1 MSRKVGITTLVHFTR
16 RRINMQET
24 LEQSIGF
31 SAGQIYN
38 YLAEN
43 EGQASFTKL
52 KKDLDL
58 KGNFAELGL
67 GWLAREEKIELAK
80 SGNSL
85 KIKLR

>member
-1 MSRKVGITTLVHFTR
+1 
-16 RRINMQET
+16 MQET
-24 LEQSIGF
+24 FEQSIGQ

-38 YLAEN
+38 YLADN
-43 EGQASFTKL
+43 KGQATFTKL

-67 GWLAREEKIELAK
+67 GWLAREDKIELAK

>member
-1 MSRKVGITTLVHFTR
+1 
-16 RRINMQET
+16 MQDT
-24 LEQSIGF
+24 LEQTIGL
-31 SAGQIYN
+31 SAGQIYD
-38 YLAEN
+38 YLSVN
-43 EGQASFTKL
+43 DGQATFTKM

-85 KIKLR
+85 KVRLR

>member
-1 MSRKVGITTLVHFTR
+1 
-16 RRINMQET
+16 MQET
-24 LEQSIGF
+24 LEQSIGQ

-43 EGQASFTKL
+43 EGQSTFSKI
-52 KKDLDL
+52 KKELDL
-58 KGNFAELGL
+58 GGNFAELGL
-67 GWLAREEKIELAK
+67 GWLAREDKIELAK

>member
-1 MSRKVGITTLVHFTR
+1 
-16 RRINMQET
+16 MQET

-38 YLAEN
+38 YLADN

>member
-1 MSRKVGITTLVHFTR
+1 
-16 RRINMQET
+16 MQET
-24 LEQSIGF
+24 MEQSIGL

-43 EGQASFTKL
+43 EGQTTFSKM

-67 GWLAREEKIELAK
+67 GWLAREEKVELAK
-80 SGNSL
+80 KGNS
-85 KIKLR
+85 INIRLR

>member
-1 MSRKVGITTLVHFTR
+1 
-16 RRINMQET
+16 MQET

-43 EGQASFTKL
+43 EGQATFSKL
-52 KKDLDL
+52 KKELDL

-67 GWLAREEKIELAK
+67 GWLAREEKVELAK

-85 KIKLR
+85 KIKLK

>member
-1 MSRKVGITTLVHFTR
+1 
-16 RRINMQET
+16 MQET
-24 LEQSIGF
+24 MEQSIGL

-43 EGQASFTKL
+43 EGQSTFSKI

-67 GWLAREEKIELAK
+67 GWLAREEKVELAK
-80 SGNSL
+80 KGNS
-85 KIKLR
+85 INIRLR

>member
-1 MSRKVGITTLVHFTR
+1 
-16 RRINMQET
+16 MQESM
-24 LEQSIGF
+24 EQSIGL

-43 EGQASFTKL
+43 EGEATFTRL

-67 GWLAREEKIELAK
+67 GWLAREDKVELEK

-85 KIKLR
+85 RVRLRW

>member
-1 MSRKVGITTLVHFTR
+1 
-16 RRINMQET
+16 MQQE
-24 LEQSIGF
+24 IGL

-43 EGQASFTKL
+43 EGQATFTKL

-58 KGNFAELGL
+58 KSNFAELGL
-67 GWLAREEKIELAK
+67 GWLAREEKVELAK

>member
-1 MSRKVGITTLVHFTR
+1 
-16 RRINMQET
+16 MQESM
-24 LEQSIGF
+24 EQSIGL

-38 YLAEN
+38 YLTDN
-43 EGQASFTKL
+43 EGQATFTKL

>member
-1 MSRKVGITTLVHFTR
+1 
-16 RRINMQET
+16 MQET
-24 LEQSIGF
+24 LEQSIGL

-43 EGQASFTKL
+43 EGQTTFTKL

-67 GWLAREEKIELAK
+67 GWLAREEKVELAK

-85 KIKLR
+85 KIRLR

>member
-1 MSRKVGITTLVHFTR
+1 
-16 RRINMQET
+16 MQET
-24 LEQSIGF
+24 MEQSIGF
-31 SAGQIYN
+31 SAGQIYS

-43 EGQASFTKL
+43 KGEATFTKM

-67 GWLAREEKIELAK
+67 GWLAREEKVDLAK

>member
-1 MSRKVGITTLVHFTR
+1 
-16 RRINMQET
+16 MQET

-43 EGQASFTKL
+43 EGQATFTKL

-58 KGNFAELGL
+58 KSNFAELGL

>member
-1 MSRKVGITTLVHFTR
+1 
-16 RRINMQET
+16 MQES
-24 LEQSIGF
+24 LEQSIGQ

-38 YLAEN
+38 FLAEN
-43 EGQASFTKL
+43 EGQSTFSKI
-52 KKDLDL
+52 KKELDL

-67 GWLAREEKIELAK
+67 GWLAREDKVELAK

>member
-1 MSRKVGITTLVHFTR
+1 
-16 RRINMQET
+16 MQET
-24 LEQSIGF
+24 MEQSIGL

-38 YLAEN
+38 YLADN
-43 EGQASFTKL
+43 KGQATFTKL

-67 GWLAREEKIELAK
+67 GWLAREDKIELAK
-80 SGNSL
+80 SGTSL

>member
-1 MSRKVGITTLVHFTR
+1 MQDTMEQEIGI
-16 RRINMQET
+16 
-24 LEQSIGF
+24 

-43 EGQASFTKL
+43 EGETTFTKL

-58 KGNFAELGL
+58 KSNFAELGL
-67 GWLAREEKIELAK
+67 GWLAREEKVELAK

-85 KIKLR
+85 KIRLR

>member
-1 MSRKVGITTLVHFTR
+1 
-16 RRINMQET
+16 MQESM
-24 LEQSIGF
+24 EQSIGL

-38 YLAEN
+38 YLTEN
-43 EGQASFTKL
+43 EGEATFTKM

-67 GWLAREEKIELAK
+67 GWLAREDKVELAK

>member
-1 MSRKVGITTLVHFTR
+1 
-16 RRINMQET
+16 MQES
-24 LEQSIGF
+24 LEQVIGT

-43 EGQASFTKL
+43 DGQSTFSKI

-67 GWLAREEKIELAK
+67 GWLAREDKVELAK